1 MNLVLQILPFLMF
14 NHGLLWCYLCG
25 KRLDNVSFEGE
36 ALATDLLARD
46 PDIAKPMLGELLAA
60 NAKYMKSEFLSEQV
74 ASSAIELP
82 PS

>member
-1 MNLVLQILPFLMF
+1 MQYGKMCNTTVIR
-14 NHGLLWCYLCG
+14 CG

-36 ALATDLLARD
+36 ALAIDPLVRD
-46 PDIAKPMLGELLAA
+46 PDIARPMLGELLAA

-74 ASSAIELP
+74 VSSAIELP